1 MEGGSRSGRPSEPF
15 TPTYPVPRA
24 LDAAGIAAV
33 VAGFRDAAARA
44 FHAGF
49 EVVEIHA
56 AHGYLLHQFLS
67 PLSNTRTDAYGGSF
81 DNRIR
86 LCLEVVDAVRAVW
99 PDRLPLLVRLST
111 TDWVEGGWSVED
123 SIALARHL
131 REHGVDLVDCSSGGN
146 AAHATIPV
154 GPGYQVPAAARIRRE
169 AGIATGA
176 VGLITT
182 PQQANEI
189 VADGQADCVLLA
201 RAILRDPYW
210 PLRAAEALG
219 HPMDWPAQ
227 YLRSAPPDAQPRTTS
242 LDEVGDTDGSDDVS
256 FALPRT
262 TVVRV
267 RATPI
272 FPFRSWLSSRS
283 RSPIV

>member
-1 MEGGSRSGRPSEPF
+1 MPGSRSSRF
-15 TPTYPVPRA
+15 TPRTATCCTSSCRRCRTRGPTRT
-24 LDAAGIAAV
+24 
-33 VAGFRDAAARA
+33 AAA
-44 FHAGF
+44 
-49 EVVEIHA
+49 
-56 AHGYLLHQFLS
+56 S
-67 PLSNTRTDAYGGSF
+67 S
-81 DNRIR
+81 NRIR

-123 SIALARHL
+123 SIALSRQL
-131 REHGVDLVDCSSGGN
+131 REHGVDLIDCSSGGN

-189 VADGQADCVLLA
+189 VAEGQADCVLLA

-227 YLRSAPPDAQPRTTS
+227 YLRSAPPDAQQRATS
-242 LDEVGDTDGSDDVS
+242 LDEVGDE
-256 FALPRT
+256 
-262 TVVRV
+262 
-267 RATPI
+267 
-272 FPFRSWLSSRS
+272 
-283 RSPIV
+283 